1 MSSDGSAPA
10 DSARSYCCG
19 LTPKVLKCRAEQSQI
34 HPEKAVLFEAPL
46 QHLTERRSDSQFF
59 SGGTVG
65 GVVVP
70 GEGDEMNR
78 FVEKSEKALDTR
90 WGDRLIASD
99 CAWSRCD

>member
-19 LTPKVLKCRAEQSQI
+19 LTPKVLKSRAEQSQI

-46 QHLTERRSDSQFF
+46 HWHLTERRSDSQFF

-70 GEGDEMNR
+70 GEGM
-78 FVEKSEKALDTR
+78 K
-90 WGDRLIASD
+90 LID
-99 CAWSRCD
+99 LLRNQKKLWIPDGGID